1 MWSNVAYFSTWRP
14 HGNRVSKTRFITL
27 INIEKNPEHIK
38 EEPRGGGGG
47 EEKPRPCATRQRAA
61 QVLRGPGSA
70 PPRQCAT
77 QVARNPCNTRPWSRA
92 AQATRCLGFF
102 QSGRLLIIQWLT
114 HIEFISDWW
123 SGIRSVQHGSESLD
137 SFSLWFDCCVSG
149 FLKFFLCI
157 SACTRETWDFKF
169 F

>member
-1 MWSNVAYFSTWRP
+1 MWSNVAYFSMWRP

-27 INIEKNPEHIK
+27 INIEKNPE
-38 EEPRGGGGG
+38 EEE
-47 EEKPRPCATRQRAA
+47 EEKRNLGRVRLGNAPPRSRAA
-61 QVLRGPGSA
+61 QVARRLGNA
-70 PPRQCAT
+70 PPRSRTA
-77 QVARNPCNTRPWSRA
+77 QVARRLGNAPPRSHAT
-92 AQATRCLGFF
+92 QATRCLGFF
-102 QSGRLLIIQWLT
+102 QPGRLIIIQWLT

-137 SFSLWFDCCVSG
+137 SFSLWSDCCVSG